1 MHTKV
6 CGLIGARFLDA
17 RNFSS
22 GRSFCTEVCNIQQ
35 TSCARSVYHTLRD
48 GVLGR
53 HLRHKDLKIRLIRKK
68 MVKKYGPNDEV
79 KIKVK
84 KDSFNTLPMKEIE
97 NKISQLRKDMEE

>member
-1 MHTKV
+1 
-6 CGLIGARFLDA
+6 
-17 RNFSS
+17 
-22 GRSFCTEVCNIQQ
+22 
-35 TSCARSVYHTLRD
+35 
-48 GVLGR
+48 
-53 HLRHKDLKIRLIRKK
+53 